1 MVTSISWRLFGLF
14 VTFSGIENYFKFG
27 VNTFDLSFLLLD
39 FLEPLRGH
47 KLGIK
52 ALELVFRCSRLSLFL
67 GHEQLKIFFSVLK
80 LIFLGLFCCLLFF
93 KNKVIDALLNTLK
106 TDQFIHCRSFDRF
119 NEVLVVF
126 EDNLGL
132 AIG

>member
-1 MVTSISWRLFGLF
+1 M
-14 VTFSGIENYFKFG
+14 NA
-27 VNTFDLSFLLLD
+27 FDLSFFLLD

-47 KLGIK
+47 KLGIE
-52 ALELVFRCSRLSLFL
+52 ALELVFRCARLSLFL

-80 LIFLGLFCCLLFF
+80 LIVLNLFCCLLFF
-93 KNKVIDALLNTLK
+93 KNKVIDALLNALK
-106 TDQFIHCRSFDRF
+106 TDKFVHCRSFDRF
-119 NEVLVVF
+119 NEVLVVL